1 MKEVPCLVHISP
13 RRFMLCRINCI
24 VAGKQHKGCLHH
36 VIGSKQIV
44 HRFLLVPKGRLMYQ
58 KKNAHLAVCMCAVM
72 EFL

>member
-1 MKEVPCLVHISP
+1 MKEVPRLVRISS

-24 VAGKQHKGCLHH
+24 VAGKQHKDCLHH

-44 HRFLLVPKGRLMYQ
+44 HIFLLVPKGWLMYQ
-58 KKNAHLAVCMCAVM
+58 KKNAHLAVCMYTIM